1 MQKFWFGTYTL
12 TWSPIILSKINQHN
26 LNEVQFLEDLFGSPT
41 SPPFLCFWNIDLTAV
56 TSPANAA
63 TPTTRT
69 SHSLLHLGTGLKR
82 ALHAPLGLIP
92 WPGKA
97 ERGMGLSSYHTKCFG
112 QRNSDKPH
120 KFTETR
126 DGRPNISL
134 TWFKHG
140 ANALEVNFI
149 SDSPITLKNE
159 NTERHQQNNFNL
171 NNKWKFGANNVT
183 RNKEN

>member
-1 MQKFWFGTYTL
+1 M
-12 TWSPIILSKINQHN
+12 
-26 LNEVQFLEDLFGSPT
+26 
-41 SPPFLCFWNIDLTAV
+41 

-63 TPTTRT
+63 TATTRT

-92 WPGKA
+92 WPSKA

-112 QRNSDKPH
+112 QRNSDKPN
-120 KFTETR
+120 KITETR
-126 DGRPNISL
+126 EGRPNISL
-134 TWFKHG
+134 TWFKHR

-171 NNKWKFGANNVT
+171 NKKYKFGTNNVT
-183 RNKEN
+183 RNKENLTDKRKKLAKISKRVVWEESIMAVCKQEVTWPILSPLWCTVKKERAKDYI